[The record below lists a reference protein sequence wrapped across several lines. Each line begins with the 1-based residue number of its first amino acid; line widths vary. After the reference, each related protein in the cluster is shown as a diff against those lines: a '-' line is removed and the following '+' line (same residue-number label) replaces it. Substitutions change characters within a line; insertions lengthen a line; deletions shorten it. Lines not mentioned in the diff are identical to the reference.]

1 MSVLSPLRFQKEAV
15 DKLVI
20 FFLKL
25 WKNPQHKLP
34 LVFKSPTGSGKTFM
48 MSSFIN
54 ELNNLPQWDEDKAFI
69 WITFSDDLAMQSK
82 EKFEDYFENTLKNE
96 LLTVDN
102 FNRGKLFKNDILF
115 INWQK
120 LVSRAAETRVLR
132 RPEDENMHKESG
144 FYFEDI
150 IENTHNDGRK
160 IILVVDESHKHKTTE
175 LAQNIIDK
183 INPKIIIDVSATPD
197 NEPKISDVEEGR
209 AGFVGVKRD
218 NVVEEGL
225 IKEKIEVQTEEE
237 LKAHGG
243 QDLDKVLL
251 DLGLDKRLAL
261 KEQFEKLAKDVNPL
275 MMIQL
280 PNDDKAL
287 HERGEQTKEEIVL
300 NYLRE
305 KGVDVET
312 KVALWFDDHD
322 KNREFITDN
331 DDTTD
336 FLLFKQ
342 AAGTGWDCP
351 RAHILIMFREITS
364 TTFYVQTLG
373 RILRM
378 AEPHNKKDFINTPD
392 LRTGYLYTNY
402 RRDEIKDIE
411 TVTGNKPPT
420 QWAYLR
426 KPLHDEAQLFEL
438 KSAYLHRID
447 YGDLANSAKF
457 QKSFTKSIN
466 EYFEIT
472 SNDVFEKIEKK
483 LTAKGLELKPKLTNQ
498 LIVDAKFEDFD
509 HLKYDFAVKGHD
521 YTFEMSYNDVERTF
535 NYLCYKVL
543 TEQTDEDAKITN
555 VARSWNRLKSALRV
569 WFKGIL
575 AGTESGYYYR
585 LFVYDLLIKG
595 ANSTFRPAI
604 TKALKNYRPILNK
617 LLKEKEKRVEHAQ
630 VPIFRIKDV
639 YAYTDDYEKVNQNRC
654 ILDKC
659 YIEKDYSG
667 KQNEKAFIDFID
679 NNKEVYWWFKNGDQ
693 GRDYF
698 ALNYFNTT
706 DKARK
711 LFYPDWIVR
720 FHDGRIG
727 IFDTK
732 TGGTLNTEGRAKGL
746 ATKLEELGGK
756 YIGGIVRFANG
767 VFDCCN
773 SVDYNDTSPQDNKWV
788 LLVDLINKK

>member
-1 MSVLSPLRFQKEAV
+1 MSVLNPLKFQRDAI

-20 FFLKL
+20 VFLRL
-25 WKNPQHKLP
+25 WGNSQSKLP

-54 ELNNLPQWDEDKAFI
+54 ELNNLPQWNEDKAFI

-82 EKFEDYFENTLKNE
+82 EKFEEYFENTLKNE

-132 RPEDENMHKESG
+132 RPEDENLHKESG

-150 IENTHNDGRK
+150 IENTHKDGRT

-197 NEPKISDVEEGR
+197 KIPDAMETEEGK
-209 AGFVGVKRD
+209 AGFVYVKRND
-218 NVVEEGL
+218 VVEEGL
-225 IKEKIEVQTEEE
+225 IKEKIAVQAEEE

-251 DLGLDKRLAL
+251 DLGLGKRQAL
-261 KEQFEKLAKDVNPL
+261 KEQFEKLGKNVNPL

-280 PNDDKAL
+280 PNDDNAL

-305 KGVDVET
+305 NGVDVET
-312 KVALWFDDHD
+312 KVALWFDNHK
-322 KNREFITDN
+322 KNLDFISEN
-331 DDTTD
+331 DDTTN

-351 RAHILIMFREITS
+351 RAHILIMFREINS

-378 AEPHNKKDFINTPD
+378 AEPHNKDDFVNTPD

-402 RRDEIKDIE
+402 RRDEIKDFE
-411 TVTGNKPPT
+411 AVTGNKLPIYKT
-420 QWAYLR
+420 YLR
-426 KPLHDEAQLFEL
+426 EPLQEEAQHFEL

-447 YGDLANSAKF
+447 YGDLANSAEF
-457 QKSFTKSIN
+457 QKSFIKSMN

-472 SNDVFEKIEKK
+472 ENDVFEKIEKK
-483 LTAKGLELKPKLTNQ
+483 LAAKGLELKPKLINQ

-509 HLKYDFAVKGHD
+509 HLKYDFANKGHD
-521 YTFEMSYNDVERTF
+521 YAFEMSYNDVERTF
-535 NYLCYKVL
+535 NYLCYEVL

-575 AGTESGYYYR
+575 VGTESGYYYR
-585 LFVYDLLIKG
+585 LFIYDLMIKG
-595 ANSTFRPAI
+595 ANSIFRPAI

-617 LLKEKEKRVEHAQ
+617 LLKEKEKRVERVQA
-630 VPIFRIKDV
+630 PIFRIKDE
-639 YAYTDDYEKVNQNRC
+639 YGYTDDYEKVKQNRC
-654 ILDKC
+654 ILEKC

-679 NNKEVYWWFKNGDQ
+679 NNKEVYWWFKNGDH
-693 GRDYF
+693 GKDYF
-698 ALNYFNTT
+698 ALKYFNTT
-706 DKARK
+706 DKASR

-732 TGGTLNTEGRAKGL
+732 TGRTLNTEGRAKGL
-746 ATKLEELGGK
+746 AIKLEELGGK

-788 LLVDLINKK
+788 SLVDLINKK